1 MSKASRALIIVGL
14 VATLVGLAMGPLHAQ
29 GILPGPVTLLLFAL
43 SAVVAGLG
51 WLRAVPAVL
60 AGPRT
65 VPAAQA
71 RPRTVL
77 PTLGAVLPLAL
88 LVPFAWMLSQ
98 ALIHPIVYDITTDPA
113 DPPSLQAVQ
122 DTRGPGM
129 NPVDYRPSGDE
140 SPPLAPLLVAPVDA
154 TARQQVVTLLQARGW
169 DFQQTQDPD
178 LIVATE
184 TSAFFGFKDDIA
196 VRFRPVQED
205 GTRRTRVDLRSQ
217 SRIGESDLGVNRRR
231 LEALRTDLAALLS
244 AAPAPR
250 PEASP

>member
-14 VATLVGLAMGPLHAQ
+14 VATLVGLAMGPLRAQ
-29 GILPGPVTLLLFAL
+29 GWLPGPVTLLLFAL

-51 WLRAVPAVL
+51 WLRAVPAAL
-60 AGPRT
+60 TGPRT
-65 VPAAQA
+65 LI
-71 RPRTVL
+71 TG
-77 PTLGAVLPLAL
+77 LGAALPLAL

-98 ALIHPIVYDITTDPA
+98 ALTHPIVYDVTTDPA

-129 NPVDYRPSGDE
+129 NPVDYRSPSADE
-140 SPPLAPLLVAPVDA
+140 SPAPAPLLLAPVDA
-154 TARQQVVTLLQARGW
+154 TARKQVLRMLQARGW
-169 DFQQTQDPD
+169 HIQQTQDPD

-196 VRFRPVQED
+196 VRFRSVQED
-205 GTRRTRVDLRSQ
+205 GTRHTRVDLRSQ
-217 SRIGESDLGVNRRR
+217 SRVGASDLGVNRRR

-244 AAPAPR
+244 ADPAPR